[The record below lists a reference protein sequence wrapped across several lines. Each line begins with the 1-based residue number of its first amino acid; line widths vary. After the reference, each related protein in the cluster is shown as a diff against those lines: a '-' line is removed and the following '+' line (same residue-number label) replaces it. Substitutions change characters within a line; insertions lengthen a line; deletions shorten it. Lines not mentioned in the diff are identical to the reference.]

1 MLLTGY
7 RYRDVLLLVTGN
19 TISGEWGYALNV
31 EAGLL
36 EAISNANAVTDNDHG
51 ADVYVNG
58 GTVGAST
65 TWSGLGGSR
74 VIHVTGGVT
83 VLEGATLTIES
94 GCVVNVSGSA
104 TTITVNDNGVLSIG
118 SGVVF
123 KFNYASSYNLY
134 VNGKLLANGTSGSP
148 IYFTSYRDDSVGGNT
163 KRGECLRRGSTWGTG
178 VGYIYR
184 GQILGLGWTTVCSAM
199 EAVIVVPS

>member
-1 MLLTGY
+1 M
-7 RYRDVLLLVTGN
+7 RYQRNKSPKVTLAPILVIVLLVTFLFSDRASA
-19 TISGEWGYALNV
+19 TDVSGP
-31 EAGLL
+31 
-36 EAISNANAVTDNDHG
+36 IT
-51 ADVYVNG
+51 VN
-58 GTVGAST
+58 T
-65 TWSGLGGSR
+65 TWDLAHSPYNVVGS
-74 VIHVTGGVT
+74 VT
-83 VLEGATLTIES
+83 VNAGATLTIGT

-148 IYFTSYRDDSVGGNT
+148 IYFTSYRDDNEEGTRTGGVPT
-163 KRGECLRRGSTWGTG
+163 KRVNLGTG

-184 GQILGLGWTTVCSAM
+184 GQTWDSVGLRCAPLWRLF
-199 EAVIVVPS
+199 